1 MKRLAGYTALVLAT
15 LLGAALL
22 WEFRGVLLMFAFS
35 LAIAAALR
43 PLVDRQIERGWSR
56 GLSILLVYGLSFGL
70 FFAIGW
76 SLGPTLLDELRRTAD
91 NFVLQYDRLYAN
103 WPAGTTF
110 QQAVVAQLPPPSEL
124 YAAITGPRGEA
135 MVQSV
140 LGVTANVFQ
149 SASQMLVAIFLSLYW
164 AIDQVRFE
172 RLWLTLLP
180 AERRARA
187 REIWRAVETG
197 VGTYIR
203 SELTQSLLA
212 GVLLGLGYRLLN
224 LEYPALLAAVSVLAW
239 LVPWLGV
246 ALGLVPVI
254 LVGLAASPLMAIL
267 AAFYTLVV
275 FIVLEFVVEPRLL
288 NRRQYNSLLLALVVL
303 TLGEEFGLV
312 GVLIAPPLSVALQ
325 ILGTHLLTPAST
337 PAVKPLDEQ
346 FTVLAER
353 LASVRALLTRTDNEP
368 EPQVVSMVERLDAL
382 LEKASTAVRES

>member
-267 AAFYTLVV
+267 AALYTLVV